1 MCECDS
7 IVQISSIHDLH
18 NSIYQFALYGER
30 EGLRE
35 EECQDKRVRSGITV
49 SMRFLTRCLSLR
61 HVVYRARTRLLI
73 NPRRFRRCSVTW
85 RFPITRLFT
94 RPHTERERE
103 RERGRER
110 ERDKDTA
117 SNQGFSPSLSNAR
130 PSALMLPRNQP
141 LDRDRDCLRWLIDR
155 LLKPT
160 AYQVMSIMLPAPF
173 VIRRIDH
180 TKYQFL
186 NLFNT
191 SVLNRN
197 F

>member
-1 MCECDS
+1 MIRILIRRWMCECDS

-103 RERGRER
+103 REREREGER
-110 ERDKDTA
+110 ERQRY
-117 SNQGFSPSLSNAR
+117 SFEPGVFP
-130 PSALMLPRNQP
+130 
-141 LDRDRDCLRWLIDR
+141 
-155 LLKPT
+155 
-160 AYQVMSIMLPAPF
+160 
-173 VIRRIDH
+173 
-180 TKYQFL
+180 
-186 NLFNT
+186 
-191 SVLNRN
+191 
-197 F
+197 